1 MPENS
6 HMYEIVPVDP
16 LSKLQKKNDSIE
28 EDIKEIKSAL
38 RGTVGISKL
47 ESNADAFIQR
57 MLDLMASS
65 QKMVEQVADSNQ
77 KVVTKIQAA
86 IDHMNQANRDLSAKL
101 AKILNFFAT
110 ATDAMGGDEDS
121 EDNADSLNAI
131 KASMANLAEQ
141 TARSNKI
148 LAAIERNLKQPRQ
161 LRRPQMPQMPRA
173 PMGQPAMPPAPAA
186 PGQAQA
192 RRDHRE
198 GEQQA

>member
-1 MPENS
+1 MSEKS

-28 EDIKEIKSAL
+28 EDIREIKSAL

-57 MLDLMASS
+57 MLDLMSSS

-101 AKILNFFAT
+101 SKILNFFAT
-110 ATDAMGGDEDS
+110 ATEAMGGDEAS
-121 EDNADSLNAI
+121 EDNIDSLNAI

-148 LAAIERNLKQPRQ
+148 LAAIERNLKQGRP
-161 LRRPQMPQMPRA
+161 LRRPQMPQMPQA
-173 PMGQPAMPPAPAA
+173 PMGQPEMPQAPAA
-186 PGQAQA
+186 PGQTQA
-192 RRDHRE
+192 APE
-198 GEQQA
+198 LPPPPFPP